1 MNWWDILAWIV
12 IGVVVICVVWTIIL
26 TVRDSKAEPLR
37 NMPEDDLIGLGIGAI
52 HNQFAGMPVY
62 LSRTMRPGA
71 IVRTG
76 PNGLWGQWGA
86 GSETLWD
93 YPGNSLIM
101 HPSTW
106 ERIKAVADQQTLKCA
121 EGTHLSAHQ
130 QTRDELAADDL
141 AWALRQ
147 IDNIRAS
154 NPGKD
159 KP

>member
-12 IGVVVICVVWTIIL
+12 IGVVVICVVWTIVL

-106 ERIKAVADQQTLKCA
+106 ERIKAVADQQPPK
-121 EGTHLSAHQ
+121 SAYR

>member
-26 TVRDSKAEPLR
+26 TIRDSKAEPLR

-106 ERIKAVADQQTLKCA
+106 ERIKAVADQQPPK
-121 EGTHLSAHQ
+121 SAYR
-130 QTRDELAADDL
+130 QTRDELAAEDL
-141 AWALRQ
+141 AWALQQ
-147 IDNIRAS
+147 IDNIRAKQ
-154 NPGKD
+154 KD
-159 KP
+159 Q